1 MHITVTGISYR
12 SAPLAVRERLALAPD
27 AIQRVLAQASAA
39 GLAEAVVVATCGRTE
54 LYAASPGERPD
65 GAELSRLLAEASG
78 EPLSSFESY
87 LETRHDADAVL
98 HLARVAAGLDSL
110 VLGESEILGQIGDA
124 LEAAESAGTVG
135 MLLIKVFHAAIRAGR
150 RARAETKIA
159 DGAASVPAVA
169 VRVTTRALGSLEN
182 RAVLVLGAGAMA
194 SKAVRALVHRGAGP
208 VTVINRTLERAERL
222 ADRYAARAAGL
233 EQLAEA
239 LRGADICITSTGAQQ
254 PIVTAADL
262 RAGDRRAERPLVI
275 VDMAVPRDVEP
286 EARALPGVVYFD
298 LDDLAARAEESVSD
312 RRAQVPKVEAI
323 VAEEAERALGWL
335 QAASVL
341 PTIASLR
348 GRAEAIRVAELERA
362 LRKMPQLSPAER
374 KALEAFSHSLVKKL
388 LHDPTVSL
396 KAEAGSPGAAELA
409 SAARRRFA
417 LELADGPGA
426 AP

>member
-1 MHITVTGISYR
+1 MHITVTGITYR
-12 SAPLAVRERLALAPD
+12 SAPLAIRERLALEPA
-27 AIQRVLAQASAA
+27 AIQRALALASGA

-54 LYAASPGERPD
+54 LYAASSEDRPA
-65 GAELSRLLAEASG
+65 GADLAGMLAEAAG
-78 EPLSSFESY
+78 ESLSSFEPY
-87 LETRHDADAVL
+87 LETRHDAEAVR
-98 HLARVAAGLDSL
+98 HLVRVAAGLDSL

-169 VRVTTRALGSLEN
+169 VNVTMRALGSLEN

-194 SKAVRALVHRGAGP
+194 SKAVRALVRRGAGP
-208 VTVINRTLERAERL
+208 VTVINRTVERAERL

-233 EQLAEA
+233 ERLAEELLA
-239 LRGADICITSTGAQQ
+239 CDICITSTGARQ
-254 PIVTAADL
+254 PIVTTADVQAEG
-262 RAGDRRAERPLVI
+262 RAGRPLVI
-275 VDMAVPRDVEP
+275 VDMAVPRDVET
-286 EARALPGVVYFD
+286 EVRTLTGVTYFD
-298 LDDLAARAEESVSD
+298 LDDLAAKAEDSISD
-312 RRAQVPKVEAI
+312 RRAQVPKVESI
-323 VAEEAERALGWL
+323 VADEAERALGWL
-335 QAASVL
+335 TTASVL

-348 GRAEAIRVAELERA
+348 SRAEAIRVAELERA
-362 LRKMPQLSPAER
+362 LRKMPHLDPAER
-374 KALEAFSHSLVKKL
+374 KALEAFSRSLVKKL

-409 SAARRRFA
+409 SAARRLFA

-426 AP
+426 GP